1 MTCVCMSLF
10 IFRFFFLAVAAAF
23 HTLFVDK
30 FMACLHEQDTHC
42 DWRAKINT
50 KRYLA
55 TFIAA
60 QWNRLICF
68 YLALSLFLFHS
79 FPSANSIAATFLH
92 GYRTIHGHMMQKP
105 PIIFEWYSFSWQIW
119 VIRFFPT
126 HNSYWFCSSTTRCA
140 SLSTTK
146 KSNNNHGAAKGDFF
160 CWKFAHLL
168 RIITFKSNQFQANR
182 SQ

>member
-1 MTCVCMSLF
+1 MYVFVYFLLF
-10 IFRFFFLAVAAAF
+10 VFLVVAAAF
-23 HTLFVDK
+23 HILFVDK

-42 DWRAKINT
+42 DWRVKINT

-55 TFIAA
+55 TFITA

-68 YLALSLFLFHS
+68 YLALSLLNS

-92 GYRTIHGHMMQKP
+92 GYRTIHGHMMQNP

-119 VIRFFPT
+119 LIRFFST

-146 KSNNNHGAAKGDFF
+146 KTNSNHGATKGDSV
-160 CWKFAHLL
+160 CWKFNHLL
-168 RIITFKSNQFQANR
+168 RNITFKSNQFQANR